1 LHVPLKF
8 KIVIQ
13 IQNKLIISKTWQMVN
28 CMTIFEIDV
37 KGKITRFIGY
47 IGSLAIQNYQ

>member
-1 LHVPLKF
+1 
-8 KIVIQ
+8 
-13 IQNKLIISKTWQMVN
+13 MVN

>member
-8 KIVIQ
+8 KNVIQ
-13 IQNKLIISKTWQMVN
+13 IQNKLIISKTWQMIN

-37 KGKITRFIGY
+37 KGKTTTFIGY
-47 IGSLAIQNYQ
+47 FGSLTIQNYQ